1 MAEESHTDR
10 STRDQDD
17 TTDTTTLPKHLP
29 SGYSAGIDTV
39 TPSNH
44 TSRAPS
50 ISEAEESSLR
60 LQGGDIHRDLFRIN
74 ARQKL
79 HKRAATL
86 GDIPRPSAPSF
97 APITSHEPFSAS
109 QQRAPGGFRR
119 QFLVRQGSR
128 LDNVYKPV
136 TRNFVE
142 FLDLYGS
149 FAGEDLA
156 ESDDEDEDYT
166 EDPESHPS
174 QATETRPL
182 LGRRQ
187 TTRRLKRTGDA
198 SKTKT
203 FFTLLKAF
211 IGTGILF
218 LPKAFNNGGLLFS
231 GITLVVVSLVTTF
244 CFRLLLQ
251 CKAQYSGGYGEIGGA
266 IGGRWLQA
274 TILGSITLS
283 QIGFVCAG
291 LIFTAQNLHSFAVAV
306 AHGPE
311 PISASILIALQVII
325 LIPLALI
332 RNISKLGG
340 AALVADICIAIGLS
354 YIYYYTINSISTN
367 GLPSTVVL
375 FNPDHFALTIGSAI
389 FTFEGIGLL
398 LPIQNSMKEPEAF
411 APLLY
416 AVMGLITVVFTAVG
430 ALSYAA
436 FGADTKIEIISNF
449 PQDSRL
455 VNAVQ
460 FLYSFAVLVGTP
472 VQLFPPVR
480 ILESQLFGHL
490 TGKKDAVTKW
500 KKNGFR
506 TLCVCVCALVAW
518 AGMDDLDKFVSLIG
532 SFACI
537 PLVYIYP
544 PLLHYR
550 ALARNGWVKAG
561 DVAMMVV
568 GVVAMVYTTFV
579 TVSQWA
585 QD

>member
-1 MAEESHTDR
+1 
-10 STRDQDD
+10 
-17 TTDTTTLPKHLP
+17 
-29 SGYSAGIDTV
+29 V
-39 TPSNH
+39 
-44 TSRAPS
+44 
-50 ISEAEESSLR
+50 
-60 LQGGDIHRDLFRIN
+60 
-74 ARQKL
+74 
-79 HKRAATL
+79 
-86 GDIPRPSAPSF
+86 
-97 APITSHEPFSAS
+97 SHEPFSAS

-156 ESDDEDEDYT
+156 ESDDEEDYT
-166 EDPESHPS
+166 EDPESQPS

-231 GITLVVVSLVTTF
+231 GVTLVVVSLVTTF

-251 CKAQYSGGYGEIGGA
+251 CKAHYSGGYGEIGGA

-311 PISASILIALQVII
+311 PISASILIALQVVV

-367 GLPSTVVL
+367 GLPSSVVL

-436 FGADTKIEIISNF
+436 FGSATKIEIISNF

-490 TGKKDAVTKW
+490 TGKKDAGTKW
-500 KKNGFR
+500 KKNAFR
-506 TLCVCVCALVAW
+506 TVCVCVCALIAW

-550 ALARNGWVKAG
+550 ALARSRWVKAG

-568 GVVAMVYTTFV
+568 GVGMMGYTTFV

-585 QD
+585 MD